1 MFQLLLTYIQLN
13 FNVNFLPTDDKVRK
27 LVISLSPRLLL
38 IFSPH
43 YNKIIVDE
51 AMHGVMFLVFETF
64 AQLPVQV
71 FLHETRFA

>member
-27 LVISLSPRLLL
+27 LVISLPPRLLL

-43 YNKIIVDE
+43 YNKTIVDE
-51 AMHGVMFLVFETF
+51 AMHGVMFLVFATF